1 MQEKGLERQ
10 MAFVLLKVGN
20 RSENG
25 NGCAR
30 KSTQGMVEERWLH
43 RYTRMK
49 GDRKGKITV
58 FL

>member
-1 MQEKGLERQ
+1 MRHCTMYMLEKGLERQ
-10 MAFVLLKVGN
+10 MAFVLIKVGN

-30 KSTQGMVEERWLH
+30 KSRKGMVQEKR
-43 RYTRMK
+43 K
-49 GDRKGKITV
+49 GNRKGKMTV